1 MSQSSKVL
9 KEVGELKAGK
19 VSYGSAETIVGA
31 GSGKQEISLDT
42 VVTLLDNNA
51 TADLYL
57 GKPGVSGQGTMKILI
72 CTDASA
78 AATLDNGDVEG
89 GMIPNSSLVFDSTG
103 DSATLVYS
111 GTKWY
116 VINNNIA

>member
-9 KEVGELKAGK
+9 KEAGELKSGK
-19 VSYGSAETIVGA
+19 LSYGSAETIVGA

-72 CTDASA
+72 CIDQTA

-89 GMIPNSSLVFDSTG
+89 GMIPTTSLVFDSIG

-111 GTKWY
+111 GTVWY
-116 VINNNIA
+116 VVSNDIA